1 MSPKRRGWDG
11 SPLDK
16 MVLDNP
22 SAICWLGGDAAVEYR
37 WVLVLVLVLSDTV
50 DDIGLNASVDDNARR
65 KRLKIFIIVFF
76 IDLIL
81 FGFIQFN
88 DFHKKVC
95 I

>member
-37 WVLVLVLVLSDTV
+37 WVLVLVLVLSDAV

-65 KRLKIFIIVFF
+65 KRLKIFIIVFLS
-76 IDLIL
+76 I
-81 FGFIQFN
+81 
-88 DFHKKVC
+88 
-95 I
+95 

>member
-65 KRLKIFIIVFF
+65 KRLKIFIVVFF

-81 FGFIQFN
+81 FGFIQFYS
-88 DFHKKVC
+88 
-95 I
+95 IQ